1 MTALMTEDATL
12 LLIKDS
18 LNKVAEGVGDRVTP
32 ETDLV
37 AEEIVDS
44 LDLMN
49 FLFEVEQSLGSK
61 LTAITEDYDDYRVAS
76 LMKVIAENR

>member
-1 MTALMTEDATL
+1 MTETMTEDATL
-12 LLIKDS
+12 LLIRDS
-18 LNKVAEGVGDRVTP
+18 LNKVAEGAGDKITP

-49 FLFEVEQSLGSK
+49 FLFEVEQTLGTK
-61 LTAITEDYDDYRVAS
+61 LTAVTEDYDDYRVSS
-76 LMKVIAENR
+76 LMKVIAEN